1 MCTLQGHNR
10 GVKHLSISD
19 KHVATAGHDMSIC
32 VWNWRDGSKLA
43 TFRGIGQMVNKFYI
57 FIRFNKIVIM
67 TRFRKSDSS
76 IIKGLGMCISRR

>member
-1 MCTLQGHNR
+1 MCRRALVWHMDTGEVMCTLQGHNR

-43 TFRGIGQMVNKFYI
+43 TFRGIGQMVNKFT
-57 FIRFNKIVIM
+57 FSFGL
-67 TRFRKSDSS
+67 
-76 IIKGLGMCISRR
+76 IKLLS